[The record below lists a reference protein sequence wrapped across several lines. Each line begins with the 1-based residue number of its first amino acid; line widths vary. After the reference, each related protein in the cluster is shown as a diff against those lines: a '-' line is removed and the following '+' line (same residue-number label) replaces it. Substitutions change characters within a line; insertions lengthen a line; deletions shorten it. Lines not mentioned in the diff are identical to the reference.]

1 MELIFRRINP
11 DEERLLDFLIEK
23 SEMNLP
29 LPENW
34 KEHLWVAPLD
44 HMGGLRLCVE
54 PDDRAYHGP
63 DVSVSS
69 CRFDDVDGV
78 PVYAMLFLR
87 KDNDHLYELD
97 LWKVTDEPLLK
108 IADSFRDDDSVK
120 M

>member
-54 PDDRAYHGP
+54 PDDREYHGP
-63 DVSVSS
+63 DIPVSACS
-69 CRFDDVDGV
+69 FDDIDGV
-78 PVYAMLFLR
+78 PVYVLLFLR
-87 KDNDHLYELD
+87 RDNNHLYELD

-108 IADSFRDDDSVK
+108 IANSFKEDDI
-120 M
+120 